1 MANEF
6 NNLAGF
12 EAPAAEAAEANATKD
27 MIKEAAKDLMH
38 KIETDANYASLR
50 NSRSKDIIVTKVLGF
65 GKSGSLTDKTQEVLD
80 RAVKEGTVT
89 VLEADSTEVGVVEEK
104 DGVLYGTVKKNKG
117 AGKDKYEAPF
127 KKGAEVKADG
137 KNKIY
142 RKVTSQPDNVGYIIK
157 NVSDKPVEYKTCLY
171 TKNDE
176 GKFVGEEVMKTLAP
190 QEEVA
195 IARPYLTLLALAEEF
210 NLTLGNGKIICKIK
224 NADRDAK
231 ALLEAPYFSF
241 NSSVG
246 LDVNSP
252 EVKELIHEVVDVNGT
267 QKYIVKNE
275 YVELFGNL
283 NNEVEKAAAGKRGGK
298 PKTSAIKPD
307 TSEVAAHLLRTKLGM

>member
-1 MANEF
+1 MSNEF

-12 EAPAAEAAEANATKD
+12 DAPAAEATEANATKD
-27 MIKEAAKDLMH
+27 MIKEAAKDLIH
-38 KIETDANYASLR
+38 KIETDANYASIR

-65 GKSGSLTDKTQEVLD
+65 GKSGSLTDKTQEYLD

-89 VLEADSTEVGVVEEK
+89 VLEADSTEVGVVEER
-104 DGVLYGTVKKNKG
+104 DGVLYGTVKRNKG
-117 AGKDKYEAPF
+117 NGKSLYEPPF
-127 KKGAEVKADG
+127 KKGAEANANG
-137 KNKIY
+137 KNNTY
-142 RKVTSQPDNVGYIIK
+142 RKVTSQPENVGYIIK

-210 NLTLGNGKIICKIK
+210 NLALGNGKIICKIK
-224 NADRDAK
+224 GSDKDAK
-231 ALLEAPYFSF
+231 SALESPYFSF
-241 NSSVG
+241 DSSVG
-246 LDVNSP
+246 LDINSP
-252 EVKELIHEVVDVNGT
+252 EVKELIHEVVEVNGA
-267 QKYIVKNE
+267 QKYMVKAE

-283 NNEVEKAAAGKRGGK
+283 NNEVEKATAGKRGK
-298 PKTSAIKPD
+298 AKTNAIKPGQN
-307 TSEVAAHLLRTKLGM
+307 EVAAHLLRTKLGM